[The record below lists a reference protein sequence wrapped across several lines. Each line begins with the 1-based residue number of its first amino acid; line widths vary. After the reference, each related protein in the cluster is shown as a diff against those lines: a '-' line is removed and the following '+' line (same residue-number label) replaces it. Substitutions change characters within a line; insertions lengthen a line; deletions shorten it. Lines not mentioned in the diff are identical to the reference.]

1 MGKTGVSVGLYL
13 VLAGGGTEAAVRPHI
28 GAIVWV
34 RGETFK
40 PESETADLWEPK

>member
-13 VLAGGGTEAAVRPHI
+13 VLAGGGTEAAVRPHT

-40 PESETADLWEPK
+40 SESETADLWQPK